1 MALEAGLVDEARAAR
16 DRLIRL
22 QHEAELAQVDYQH
35 AIRRLHASG
44 GSLRVIARELGIS
57 YQRVHQIV
65 DLATGKGAVKASTV
79 GAECSFC
86 GARRERVRK
95 LIAGPGVFI
104 CEACVDLAAE
114 VVDERAERT
123 SGGTRLRP
131 VDRTNA
137 KGRCSFCGKR
147 RERVEGL
154 AEAPDRPPAGKFG
167 RRSGVVR
174 ICNDCLAL
182 CGEILSEESAV

>member
-1 MALEAGLVDEARAAR
+1 MALDPMLVDEARAAR

-22 QHEAELAQVDYQH
+22 QHEAELAQVDCQH

-44 GSLRVIARELGIS
+44 GSLRAIARELGIS

-65 DLATGKGAVKASTV
+65 DLATGKGAIKSSTA
-79 GAECSFC
+79 GTECSFC
-86 GARRERVRK
+86 GARREDVRK
-95 LIAGPGVFI
+95 LIAGPGTFI

-123 SGGTRLRP
+123 NERTRLMP
-131 VDRTNA
+131 VDATNVRA
-137 KGRCSFCGKR
+137 RCSFCGKR

-154 AEAPDRPPAGKFG
+154 AEAPDRPSAGKFG
-167 RRSGVVR
+167 RRSGVVC

-182 CGEILSEESAV
+182 CGEILSEQPAV